1 MNRLQKQRFSAFTLI
16 ELLVVIAIIA
26 ILAGMLLPALAKAKA
41 KANRISCV
49 NNEKNIGLA
58 FRIFSTDNGGQ
69 FPWSI
74 DPSQGGTSTNAW
86 TAPAV
91 ASDYTYRHFLAISNE
106 LSTPKIIVCPSDNA
120 SAGKT
125 KGIAPNFSALLNIK
139 TPGATYNP
147 ADFAYNK
154 GVSYFVGFS
163 ASEENPQTILSG
175 DRNVSLDVTKTPS
188 VLINSAAMVEW
199 SNTDI
204 QNDAKNTKGYDNST
218 HGSAGNILL
227 GDGSVQQV
235 TSGRFREALYN
246 AGQSI
251 GTTATSKMQF
261 AFPNTDGKL

>member
-49 NNEKNIGLA
+49 NNLKNVGLA

-86 TAPAV
+86 TGDPV
-91 ASDYTYRHFLAISNE
+91 ASDYTYRNFLAVSNE
-106 LSTPKIIVCPSDNA
+106 LSTPKIVVCPSDNA
-120 SAGKT
+120 GGKT
-125 KGIAPNFSALLNIK
+125 KQVAPNFSALLGIV
-139 TPGATYNP
+139 TTGATYK
-147 ADFAYNK
+147 ATDFQANK
-154 GVSYFVGFS
+154 GVSYFIGFS

-175 DRNVSLDVTKTPS
+175 DRNVSLDVTKTPAAI
-188 VLINSAAMVEW
+188 INQAAKVKW
-199 SNTDI
+199 SDVDI
-204 QNDAKNTKGYDNST
+204 KNDAKNTKGYDQTT
-218 HGSAGNILL
+218 HTSAGNILL

-235 TSGRFREALYN
+235 TSGRFRESLYN

-251 GTTATSKMQF
+251 GTSTTSTMDF
-261 AFPNTDGKL
+261 AFPNSDGKL